1 MSVEKRSVTRFELL
15 MDAGFGAQKAGDILL
30 AAFVA
35 MGEYVYVE
43 PMIPAEIS
51 PPPRTPFALSGII
64 IRLADFDVTNI
75 GNDTDLILASQEVAL
90 DRRLN
95 DKEYNKKCSIL
106 LDIGDRDKNPVSY
119 DAVLK
124 RCADEGLTVTLFN
137 IDEPSKAILSELSGK
152 GRNLFYL
159 GMLSFIYSMDEE
171 IVKNEIENT
180 LGKKFNPEIK
190 AKNIALYHN
199 GYQLAMTMDLVRYKV
214 EASPRQGEKILI
226 DGNTSLSM
234 GIIDAGFKLFSGY
247 PITPAS
253 SVMHSLAKELPAYGG
268 CVHQAEDEIAAI
280 GVAIGAYYGGVPAI
294 TATSGPGLS
303 LKQEFIGYAQSAEI
317 PLVVINVQRGGPSTG
332 MPTKTEQS
340 DLSAA
345 IYGSHGDYTK
355 IVISVSNVIDCF
367 YAPHLARYLT
377 EKLRVPVII
386 MSDFQT
392 ANSYKVISKPRIV
405 NMNNVD
411 EIPDYILERFH
422 IQRLPDS
429 IAMVRQNQSLP
440 GTPNEM
446 RRVTGLNTDGKG
458 QITTSSA
465 ASQRGHHVRNEKV
478 HHVRRALTA
487 PEMFG
492 KDTGDI
498 LVVGWGSTRGA
509 IEEAIGLAEK
519 QGVSASGLHLRV
531 VYPLPLMLKDIFAKY
546 KKIVT
551 IEVAYGDELKP
562 SPLALLLRSESLVD
576 IRPLIAEA
584 TGRPIRPKVILE
596 RIKEALQ

>member
-51 PPPRTPFALSGII
+51 PPIRTPFALSGII
-64 IRLADFDVTNI
+64 IRLADFDITNI
-75 GNDTDLILASQEVAL
+75 GNDTDLILASHEVVL

-95 DKEYNKKCSIL
+95 DREYNKKCTIL
-106 LDIGDRDKNPVSY
+106 LDTGDREKSPATY

-124 RCADEGLTVTLFN
+124 RCADEGLAVTLFD
-137 IDEPSKAILSELSGK
+137 IDAPSKEILGEISGK

-159 GMLSFIYSMDEE
+159 GMLSYIYSMDEA
-171 IVKNEIENT
+171 IVKDEIENA
-180 LGKKFNPEIK
+180 LGKKFNPELK
-190 AKNIALYHN
+190 TKNISLYHN
-199 GYQLAMTMDLVRYKV
+199 GYQLAKGLGLVRYKV

-253 SVMHSLAKELPAYGG
+253 SVMHNLARELPSYGG

-280 GVAIGAYYGGVPAI
+280 GVAIGAYYSGVPAI

-317 PLVVINVQRGGPSTG
+317 PLVVIDVQRGGPSTG

-340 DLSAA
+340 DLTPAVF
-345 IYGSHGDYTK
+345 GSHGDHTK
-355 IVISVSNVIDCF
+355 VVISVSNVIDCF

-392 ANSYKVISKPRIV
+392 ANSYKVITKPKIV

-411 EIPDYILERFH
+411 EIPDFILERFH
-422 IQRLPDS
+422 IRRLPDN
-429 IAMVRQNQSLP
+429 IEMVRLNQSLP
-440 GTPNEM
+440 GTPGQM
-446 RRVTGLNTDGKG
+446 RRVTGLNTNAQG

-465 ASQRGHHVRNEKV
+465 SSQRGHQVRNEKV
-478 HHVRRALTA
+478 HHVRRALTT
-487 PEMFG
+487 PELFG
-492 KDTGDI
+492 PAANDI

-509 IEEAIGLAEK
+509 LEEAIGLAEK
-519 QGVSASGLHLRV
+519 QGIKASGMHLRV
-531 VYPLPLMLKDIFAKY
+531 VYPLPLSLKDVFAKY

-551 IEVAYGDELKP
+551 VEVAYGDGLKP
-562 SPLALLLRSESLVD
+562 SPLALLLRSETLAD
-576 IRPLIAEA
+576 IKPLIAEA
-584 TGRPIRPKVILE
+584 TGRPVRPKVILE

>member
-1 MSVEKRSVTRFELL
+1 MLVEKRSVTRFELL

-30 AAFVA
+30 SAFVA

-51 PPPRTPFALSGII
+51 PPSRTPFALSGII

-75 GNDTDLILASQEVAL
+75 GNDTDLILASQEIAL

-95 DKEYNKKCSIL
+95 DKEYNKKCVIL
-106 LDIGDRDKNPVSY
+106 LDTGDREKSPATY

-124 RCADEGLTVTLFN
+124 RCANEGLTVILFD
-137 IDEPSKAILSELSGK
+137 IDAPSKEILSEISGK

-159 GMLSFIYSMDEE
+159 GMLSYIYSIDEE

-180 LGKKFNPEIK
+180 LGKKFNPELK
-190 AKNIALYHN
+190 AKNITLYHN
-199 GYQLAMTMDLVRYKV
+199 GYQLAKNMDLVRYKV
-214 EASPRQGEKILI
+214 EASPRKGEKILI

-234 GIIDAGFKLFSGY
+234 GVIDAGFKLFSGY

-253 SVMHSLAKELPAYGG
+253 SVMHNLARELPSYGG

-280 GVAIGAYYGGVPAI
+280 GVAIGAYWAGVPSL

-317 PLVVINVQRGGPSTG
+317 PLVVIDVQRGGPSTG
-332 MPTKTEQS
+332 LPTKTEQS
-340 DLSAA
+340 DLTPA
-345 IYGSHGDYTK
+345 IFGSHGDHTK

-377 EKLRVPVII
+377 EKLRVPVLI

-392 ANSYKVISKPRIV
+392 ANSYKVITKPKVV

-411 EIPDYILERFH
+411 EIPDFILERFH
-422 IQRLPDS
+422 IRRLPDN
-429 IAMVRQNQSLP
+429 IEMVRENQSLP
-440 GTPNEM
+440 GTPGQM
-446 RRVTGLNTDGKG
+446 RRVTGLNTDAKG
-458 QITTSSA
+458 QITTSSS
-465 ASQRGHHVRNEKV
+465 ASQRAHHVRNEKV

-492 KDTGDI
+492 PDTNDI

-509 IEEAIGLAEK
+509 LEEAIGLAQK
-519 QGVSASGLHLRV
+519 QGVRASGMHLRV
-531 VYPLPLMLKDIFAKY
+531 VYPLPLMLKDVFAKY

-551 IEVAYGDELKP
+551 VEVAYGDALKP
-562 SPLALLLRSESLVD
+562 SPLALMLRSESLTDVK
-576 IRPLIAEA
+576 PLIAEA